1 MLDRGDGMKLKQ
13 GAAALAAAMLLC
25 TAPCGAA
32 CLEEE
37 TSAASAV
44 VYDAWSGETL
54 FEHNKDVR
62 RGMASTTKIMTALVA
77 LEQYD
82 PAAEVEIDAAWCG
95 AEGSSMYLRPG
106 ETLTV
111 EDLLYGLLLESGNDA
126 AMALAGLDPEGCGG
140 FVEKM
145 NEKARALG
153 LENTHFCN
161 PSGLSDPEHYTTALE
176 LAQITAAAMTDPR
189 FAAIVGT
196 RSTQR
201 AGRTLHNHNRLL
213 ELPGFCGV
221 KTGYTKATGRCLVS
235 AVENGGRML
244 LCVTLDDRDDW
255 ADHARL
261 LAKAQELYSPQTVI
275 GAGDCGSVPILSG
288 DKGESRLYCTES
300 VDHLLREEERGRVR
314 LRLEGPRMVYAP
326 TRAGQR
332 YGTLRAMLGERCIGE
347 SPVYFA
353 ADCGAEAP
361 KRTWW
366 ERLLA
371 RFFPGETE
379 QTE

>member
-25 TAPCGAA
+25 AAPCGAA
-32 CLEEE
+32 CLEER
-37 TSAASAV
+37 TAAASAV

-54 FEHNKDVR
+54 FEQNKDVR

-82 PAAEVEIDAAWCG
+82 PEAIVEIDPDWCG
-95 AEGSSMYLRPG
+95 AEGSSMYLKPG

-126 AMALAGLDPEGCGG
+126 AMALAGLDPAGCAG

-145 NEKARALG
+145 NEKARELG
-153 LENTHFCN
+153 LENTHFRN

-176 LAQITAAAMTDPR
+176 LAQIAAAAMKDTR

-196 RSTQR
+196 KSAQR
-201 AGRTLHNHNRLL
+201 AGRTLSNHNRLL
-213 ELPGFCGV
+213 SLPGFCGV
-221 KTGYTKATGRCLVS
+221 KTGYTQDTGRCLVS
-235 AVENGGRML
+235 AVENGERLL
-244 LCVTLDDRDDW
+244 LCVTLNDRDDW
-255 ADHARL
+255 ADHERL
-261 LAKAQELYSPQTVI
+261 LTKARELYSPQTVI

-288 DKGESRLYCTES
+288 DKTESRLYCTES
-300 VDHLLREEERGRVR
+300 VDFFLRAEEVSRVR
-314 LRLEGPRMVYAP
+314 LSLEGPRAVYAP
-326 TRAGQR
+326 TRAGAR
-332 YGTLRAMLGERCIGE
+332 YGTLKAWLGERCIGE

-353 ADCGAEAP
+353 ADCGAMAP
-361 KRTWW
+361 KTTWW

-371 RFFPGETE
+371 RFFPEETE